1 MTSAPGLFAKDGA
14 ANDRTNQDRAA
25 RAKLDLFLDRL
36 VRGHGLKVDKDGR
49 PQPVG
54 LEELAYYSRFL
65 AIDAA
70 GDPPTARLRMRLDH
84 GARGAIE
91 AMGIKTYG
99 ALPGYAS
106 AVVPI
111 ARLKDVVAVPGI
123 EMMQII
129 RIPHPELDVS
139 RQEIRADLAQSPAN
153 FGARGAGVIVGMVDT
168 GVDFRHDDFR
178 RPDGTTRIK
187 FLWNQN
193 NTCVGTP
200 PPVPFDFGCL
210 YTESDI
216 NAAIAGTGSITAPD
230 AEGHGTHVLGTAGGD
245 GSATG
250 NGQPAFTYISPAP
263 DADLIVVKTFPEPG
277 AACSTCFE
285 MGLGLDFIDAKA
297 AELGMPYSTNLS
309 VGSDLGG
316 HDGSDIDEMT
326 IDSLIGPGLSGKA
339 IVKSAGNNRGFGIH
353 ASGVV
358 SSGTTNTH
366 TFTISNY
373 APAPGIFND
382 VQAWSMWY
390 AGGDSMTVRIED
402 PSTAPCGASVLS
414 VTASTGSGQV
424 VNVTNSGTMI
434 IDDTTSPAPNGAR
447 YFDMEVDDQSGS
459 APCRG
464 TWTVRVSGNTITE
477 GGRYDMWIWFSSFG
491 SAGAFS
497 TWNSPDPTQLI
508 SVPGTAFNVTTVGAQ
523 VTKTQWVASTGGTVG
538 YTNPPELGSIAPF
551 SSPGPTRDGRL
562 KPEISAP
569 GMGIA
574 SALSTQAG
582 DVGLRLV
589 LDGVHWVIEGT
600 SMSAPHVTGVLA
612 QLLGLNPTLD
622 AIQLRTLLTST
633 ARTDAFT
640 GAVPN
645 NDWGHGKID
654 ALAAMQAL
662 AKNISDL
669 TMSASGGSW
678 TGIPTAATYNVY
690 RADIAALDGTF
701 YGACLFSGLPTLS
714 FSDPDVPAIGSG
726 FAYTV
731 TGVKSGIEGLVSFD
745 PATGT
750 GTPIASSCP

>member
-1 MTSAPGLFAKDGA
+1 
-14 ANDRTNQDRAA
+14 
-25 RAKLDLFLDRL
+25 
-36 VRGHGLKVDKDGR
+36 
-49 PQPVG
+49 
-54 LEELAYYSRFL
+54 
-65 AIDAA
+65 
-70 GDPPTARLRMRLDH
+70 MRLDD

-99 ALPGYAS
+99 ALRGFAS

-111 ARLKDVVAVPGI
+111 ARLKDVAAVPGI
-123 EMMQII
+123 ETMQIV
-129 RIPHPELDVS
+129 RIPRPELDVS
-139 RQEIRADLAQSPAN
+139 RAEIRADLAQSPAT
-153 FGARGAGVIVGMVDT
+153 FGARGSGVIVGMVDT
-168 GVDFRHDDFR
+168 GVDFRHEDFR
-178 RPDGTTRIK
+178 RADGTTRIK
-187 FLWNQN
+187 YLWNQN
-193 NTCVGTP
+193 DSCVGTP
-200 PPVPFDFGCL
+200 PPFPFDFGCL
-210 YTESDI
+210 YTEADI

-230 AEGHGTHVLGTAGGD
+230 AAGHGTHVLGTAGGD

-285 MGLGLDFIDAKA
+285 VSLGLDFIATKA

-309 VGSDLGG
+309 IGSDFGG
-316 HDGSDIDEMT
+316 HDGGDIDEMT
-326 IDSLIGPGLSGKA
+326 IDSLTGPGLPGKVIAKSG
-339 IVKSAGNNRGFGIH
+339 GNNRGFGIH

-358 SSGTTNTH
+358 SNGTSNTH
-366 TFTISNY
+366 TFTIPMYS
-373 APAPGIFND
+373 AAPGIFND

-390 AGGDSMTVRIED
+390 AGGDVMTVRIED
-402 PSTAPCGASVLS
+402 PTTAPCGSSTLS
-414 VTASTGSGQV
+414 VTSITGAGFRSS
-424 VNVTNSGTMI
+424 VTSSGTLI
-434 IDDTTSPAPNGAR
+434 IDDSASPAPNGAR
-447 YFDMEVDDQSGS
+447 FFDMEVDDQSGT

-464 TWTVRVSGNTITE
+464 TWTVRVTGNTITA

-491 SAGAFS
+491 SGGAFS
-497 TWNSPDPTQLI
+497 DFNEPDPTMLI
-508 SVPGTAFNVTTVGAQ
+508 SVPGTAFNVTTVAAH
-523 VTKTQWVASTGGTVG
+523 VTKTEWVASSGQMVH
-538 YTNPPELGSIAPF
+538 YTTPFALGSLAPF

-562 KPEISAP
+562 KPEVSAP

-582 DVGLRLV
+582 DVGLRAV
-589 LDGVHWVIEGT
+589 LDGVHWVLEGT

-633 ARTDAFT
+633 ARTDTFT

-654 ALAAMQAL
+654 ALAAIRTL
-662 AKNISDL
+662 VKDIPDL
-669 TMSASGGSW
+669 MMSESGGSW
-678 TGIPTAATYNVY
+678 TGIPTADTYNVY

-701 YGACLFSGLPTLS
+701 YGNCLKSGLPTPS
-714 FSDPDVPAIGSG
+714 FSDPDEPVVGAG

-731 TGVKSGIEGLVSFD
+731 TGVRDGIEGLVSFD

-750 GTPIASSCP
+750 GKPINPACP